1 MFNVTEKKILYQLI
15 ANENIVKTMQRI
27 SQSAQGLNNDLNRVG
42 RNITNNFSN
51 INSMITKTSN
61 NFEKM
66 RKTMMRLSSVVF
78 LPLAFMGSREYL
90 RSEKAIAMYDV
101 IQDKAL
107 TLQEKKNV
115 YKNATNIG
123 KMTGQSQSSIIELA
137 TELEKGG
144 LKSAILT
151 GTRGSVLEMATK
163 IKAITGQ
170 TSQEVGNMLLSIIS
184 AYGLKNLSTQELEKK
199 LPVLVS
205 KYIKAANLS
214 KFNYSDI
221 EALTRKSPN
230 VLKMAGFD
238 EDYIIAIQSVL
249 SNSTQPSV
257 TDRALASSVQRLSN
271 LPYGAKNF
279 LKRYTGIDV
288 NKLKKSGTSMQDIFQ
303 SILKS
308 VDVIASLDIKN
319 FDPND
324 TNFRNLMKFSKM
336 SRKQFKELDSKEF
349 KNIRDNFL
357 TELLSQTF
365 GKDFSPKMS
374 NLATNIKS
382 ILDATTEIKKIKDDE
397 LLQETYKRSL
407 PPLQKAFSKLG
418 VSFNEFF
425 NNLMKAGLEDKVIG
439 LLEKLTKFFDYLAK
453 DDKLLKN
460 LAEITAGFTQLM
472 VVLGGISIL
481 FKTYGL
487 ISGVVG
493 TAGKVGK
500 ALGKGGR
507 SAMKFPVK
515 NPLVMLGVAGAV
527 TGGALLNEYGLLDRP
542 KQFISDLWDDLSKK
556 FSDDAEKKKT
566 DINVNIQ
573 TKEVSVTNNDNYNV
587 DVKLGEQS
595 GF

>member
-151 GTRGSVLEMATK
+151 GTKGSVLEMATK
-163 IKAITGQ
+163 IKSITGQ

-221 EALTRKSPN
+221 ESLTRKSPN

-238 EDYIIAIQSVL
+238 EDYIIAIQSV
-249 SNSTQPSV
+249 
-257 TDRALASSVQRLSN
+257 
-271 LPYGAKNF
+271 
-279 LKRYTGIDV
+279 I
-288 NKLKKSGTSMQDIFQ
+288 KL
-303 SILKS
+303 
-308 VDVIASLDIKN
+308 N
-319 FDPND
+319 
-324 TNFRNLMKFSKM
+324 
-336 SRKQFKELDSKEF
+336 
-349 KNIRDNFL
+349 
-357 TELLSQTF
+357 
-365 GKDFSPKMS
+365 
-374 NLATNIKS
+374 
-382 ILDATTEIKKIKDDE
+382 TT
-397 LLQETYKRSL
+397 
-407 PPLQKAFSKLG
+407 
-418 VSFNEFF
+418 
-425 NNLMKAGLEDKVIG
+425 
-439 LLEKLTKFFDYLAK
+439 
-453 DDKLLKN
+453 
-460 LAEITAGFTQLM
+460 
-472 VVLGGISIL
+472 IS
-481 FKTYGL
+481 Y
-487 ISGVVG
+487 
-493 TAGKVGK
+493 
-500 ALGKGGR
+500 
-507 SAMKFPVK
+507 
-515 NPLVMLGVAGAV
+515 
-527 TGGALLNEYGLLDRP
+527 
-542 KQFISDLWDDLSKK
+542 
-556 FSDDAEKKKT
+556 
-566 DINVNIQ
+566 
-573 TKEVSVTNNDNYNV
+573 
-587 DVKLGEQS
+587 
-595 GF
+595 